1 MSRYRPKPELDV
13 DADASLNI
21 QRLMH
26 RLDWNLIRTF
36 MVIAA
41 ERSIS
46 RAAARLFLS
55 QPAVSLALKRLEE
68 NLGHQLIDR
77 SGSKFNL
84 TTAGEQVLEIAKDT
98 YSVLAQLGGVS
109 EGAASDVSGNI
120 RLLVVGQI
128 VSPAYDEFLSGFYR
142 QYPNIGVQIE
152 TLRSSDIV
160 SAVQQKTATMG
171 VCITKAIPYRLDQK
185 LFMRQNYAFY
195 CGRSH
200 SLYGRSDVT
209 LEELSPERYINFTST
224 QVGDT
229 FLPLNL
235 FREKHGFTGRLSA
248 SSDSLSEILRLI
260 LCGFGY
266 GCLPMQMAEKYVES
280 GDLWLLSPDGGFAEV
295 DLQLIWNP
303 EQKLNAAEKTF
314 MSELVALLD
323 RGDFSL
329 ISQS

>member
-13 DADASLNI
+13 DASLNI

-36 MVIAA
+36 MVIAS

-68 NLGHQLIDR
+68 NLGHQLVDR
-77 SGSKFNL
+77 SGAKFNL
-84 TTAGEQVLEIAKDT
+84 TTTGEHVLDIAKET
-98 YSVLAQLGGVS
+98 YSVLAQLGNVS
-109 EGAASDVSGNI
+109 EGGASDVSGNI

-128 VSPAYDEFLSGFYR
+128 VSPAYDNFLSSFYS
-142 QYPNIGVQIE
+142 QYPNIGIQIE
-152 TLRSSDIV
+152 TLRSADIV
-160 SAVQQKTATMG
+160 SAIQQKTATMG
-171 VCITKAIPYRLDQK
+171 VCITKGIPYRLEQK
-185 LFMRQNYAFY
+185 LFMSQRYAFY
-195 CGRSH
+195 CGQSH
-200 SLYGRSDVT
+200 ALYGRSDVE
-209 LEELSPERYINFTST
+209 LEELSSERYVNFTST

-248 SSDSLSEILRLI
+248 SSDSLSEMLRLI
-260 LCGFGY
+260 FCGVGY
-266 GCLPMQMAEKYVES
+266 GCLPMQLAEQYVAS
-280 GDLWLLSPDGGFAEV
+280 GDLWLLSPREGFAEV

-303 EQKLNAAEKTF
+303 EQKFNSAEKTF
-314 MSELVALLD
+314 MSEIIALLE
-323 RGDFSL
+323 RGDFS
-329 ISQS
+329 SATQF